1 MCAYE
6 REVCIYVIEGGEQL
20 AGDDQFRWPA
30 RGKCR
35 INFHR
40 VATIN
45 FPPRRTDQLPT
56 ASRRSKREP
65 SRELNGWFEHAFSPG
80 LYHQPGLKDGVSP
93 RHAAKTF
100 GPGWY
105 LKPGPMPLDLWP
117 AVRIDGNGPSG
128 RDH

>member
-6 REVCIYVIEGGEQL
+6 REVCIYIVEEDEQL
-20 AGDDQFRWPA
+20 ADDDQFRWPA
-30 RGKCR
+30 WESAGS
-35 INFHR
+35 IS
-40 VATIN
+40 
-45 FPPRRTDQLPT
+45 T
-56 ASRRSKREP
+56 AWRRSKREP

-80 LYHQPGLKDGVSP
+80 LYYQPGLKDWASP

-105 LKPGPMPLDLWP
+105 LKPGPLPLTNRDLWR
-117 AVRIDGNGPSG
+117 AVHIDGNGPSG